1 MALAGL
7 SRTDVRRT
15 DAGRTAEHV
24 GTDGVGRVHHIQR
37 ALLVAVVLL
46 LLGPASAQGAGRVQA
61 FLLAGAPDS
70 FADLQAHASS
80 VEVLYPT
87 YYECAPGSG
96 RIEGHDQPAIDAYA
110 AAHDIPLLP
119 RFNCQ
124 DGPMVEAI
132 LGEPALRARTLTGLY
147 ALAAHPAYAG
157 LSLDLENAG
166 AADRAALDS
175 FVAAL
180 AARLHAM
187 HRKLTVVV
195 DGVPDEEPGHA
206 TYLYDYAALSA
217 AANHVFVLAWGAH
230 WEGSVPGPIAPLP
243 WVREVIAHIASLP
256 TARRFVLG
264 EPLYGLDWAAGGQ
277 AGGGQTTAGGQA
289 GGGQTTAGGQAGGG
303 QATTEG
309 PAGGGQT
316 TWQRATA
323 LQFSGIAALIH
334 TVGAKPQLDS
344 STDEL
349 TFAYRREGFTHRVW
363 YLDARSVLDR
373 LKLARAAGLAV
384 GVWRLGTEDQSLWS
398 SAVLE

>member
-1 MALAGL
+1 VGTAGAWRVRARHTQGVLLAALAL
-7 SRTDVRRT
+7 M
-15 DAGRTAEHV
+15 
-24 GTDGVGRVHHIQR
+24 
-37 ALLVAVVLL
+37 
-46 LLGPASAQGAGRVQA
+46 LLGAAPAQGARSAQGAARVQA
-61 FLLAGAPDS
+61 FLLASAPDS
-70 FADLQAHASS
+70 FADLQAHAAS

-96 RIEGHDQPAIDAYA
+96 RIEGHDVPAIDAYA

-124 DGPMVEAI
+124 TGPTVEAI
-132 LGEPALRARTLTGLY
+132 LGEGALRARTLASLY
-147 ALAAHPAYAG
+147 ALAADPAYAG

-166 AADRAALDS
+166 ASDRAALDS

-180 AARLHAM
+180 ATRLHAM

-195 DGVPDEEPGHA
+195 DGVPGEEPGHA

-230 WEGSVPGPIAPLP
+230 WEGSGPGPIAPLP

-264 EPLYGLDWAAGGQ
+264 EPLYGLDW
-277 AGGGQTTAGGQA
+277 TTG
-289 GGGQTTAGGQAGGG
+289 TQAGGG

-309 PAGGGQT
+309 PADGGSFGGGQT
-316 TWQRATA
+316 TGQRATA
-323 LQFSGIAALIH
+323 LQFSGITALIH

-363 YLDARSVLDR
+363 YLDARAVLNR
-373 LKLARAAGLAV
+373 LKLARAASLAV
-384 GVWRLGTEDQSLWS
+384 GVWRLGSEDQSLWS
-398 SAVLE
+398 ATLAE